1 MNEKLRFSP
10 VGLYL
15 KSKLTGEEGSM
26 SIKMTGETVKEFIKS
41 YSELKAKR
49 DVIEKIQKYSQN
61 ENSNSDKEYS
71 ELVIKI
77 EIIESALK
85 LLTKDEKNIILLHL
99 IDDKK
104 WKEVMSIYEQQVGME
119 FNYSERSFLRI
130 QKNALKKIENFLLE
144 NGLEQYID

>member
-1 MNEKLRFSP
+1 M
-10 VGLYL
+10 GLYL

-61 ENSNSDKEYS
+61 ENNDSDKEYS

-85 LLTKDEKNIILLHL
+85 LLTEDERKIILLHL
-99 IDDKK
+99 VDNIK
-104 WKEVMSIYEQQVGME
+104 WSKVKLIYEEQVGME
-119 FNYSERSFLRI
+119 FNFSERTFIRI
-130 QKNALKKIENFLLE
+130 QKNALEKIENFISK
-144 NGLEQYID
+144 NKFEQYID

>member
-1 MNEKLRFSP
+1 
-10 VGLYL
+10 
-15 KSKLTGEEGSM
+15 
-26 SIKMTGETVKEFIKS
+26 MTGETVKEFIKS

>member
-1 MNEKLRFSP
+1 M
-10 VGLYL
+10 GLYL
-15 KSKLTGEEGSM
+15 KSKLTGKEGSM

-85 LLTKDEKNIILLHL
+85 LLSKDEKTIILLHL
-99 IDDKK
+99 VDDIK
-104 WKEVMSIYEQQVGME
+104 WKEVMSIYEQQVGTE